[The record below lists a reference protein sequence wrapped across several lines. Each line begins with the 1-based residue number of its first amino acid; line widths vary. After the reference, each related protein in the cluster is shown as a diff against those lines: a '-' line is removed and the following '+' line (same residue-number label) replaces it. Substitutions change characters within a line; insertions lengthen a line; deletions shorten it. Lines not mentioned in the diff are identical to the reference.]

1 MVLEL
6 GKEIKFNLRDK
17 TIGEI
22 IDSEK
27 KLGKDIINATLG
39 VEGLIKNKGNL
50 VEKQIVLSW
59 IEKFKATRFANL
71 LVSAYVNEDDVHTK
85 NMIERTLSKWLA
97 NGDIRRL
104 PKKLIDGINRR
115 NKKKKEY
122 IKLLVS
128 LAPSSP
134 SAFATALFEIA
145 TKKNIEKEYLAYLY
159 DNLKK
164 IIETKKDEEIVIRE
178 NINSC
183 LHSIKDELIIAKLNL
198 EDETD
203 YTDNNSSKIERSQLA
218 YIKAMIFSD
227 LLRFVEL
234 KEKDKTLFFFLTDT
248 LLEMGYLKPA
258 VTAILNVRLEDNE
271 KIGYI
276 HRVYVYLDDLKKTD
290 VVSRDFITELE
301 QMINSFLK
309 EQNVVLFIPK
319 NFRRDTNGLF

>member
-22 IDSEK
+22 IDSEN

-39 VEGLIKNKGNL
+39 IEGLIKNKGNL
-50 VEKQIVLSW
+50 VEKQVVLSW

-164 IIETKKDEEIVIRE
+164 TIETKKDEEIVIRQ

-183 LHSIKDELIIAKLNL
+183 LHSIKDELITAKLNL

-227 LLRFVEL
+227 LLQFVEL

-258 VTAILNVRLEDNE
+258 VTAILNVRLKDDE
-271 KIGYI
+271 KIEHI
-276 HRVYVYLDDLKKTD
+276 RRLYVYLDDLKKTD

-309 EQNVVLFIPK
+309 EQNIVLFIPK

>member
-39 VEGLIKNKGNL
+39 VEGLIKNNGNL
-50 VEKQIVLSW
+50 VEKQVVLSW

-115 NKKKKEY
+115 NKKKNEY
-122 IKLLVS
+122 TKLLVT

-159 DNLKK
+159 DALKK
-164 IIETKKDEEIVIRE
+164 IIETKKDEEIVIKR

-198 EDETD
+198 EDEID

-218 YIKAMIFSD
+218 YIKAMISSD
-227 LLRFVEL
+227 LLQFVEL

-271 KIGYI
+271 KIEHI
-276 HRVYVYLDDLKKTD
+276 RRLHVYLDNLKKTGAVSCD
-290 VVSRDFITELE
+290 VITELK
-301 QMINSFLK
+301 QMIDSFLK
-309 EQNVVLFIPK
+309 EQNIALFMPK
-319 NFRRDTNGLF
+319 NLEGI